1 MKFQKWMIIRKRSQL
16 RENEMKDL
24 IFLLV
29 IVLIISLLF
38 LLSGCTYS
46 VTLAHTEGQATDL
59 IDQEQTAQPD
69 VKADL
74 TIPAI

>member
-1 MKFQKWMIIRKRSQL
+1 MR
-16 RENEMKDL
+16 D
-24 IFLLV
+24 
-29 IVLIISLLF
+29 LLF
-38 LLSGCTYS
+38 LIAMILVISLCFFLSGCTYS